1 MLVSTNELAARLADP
16 TWVVFDCRHDL
27 MDTAKGE
34 RLYREG
40 HLPSAHFAHLD
51 VDLSG
56 EKTGRNGRH
65 PLPSPAAFV
74 AFLARHGVTSESTVV
89 GYDDVGGQFAARL
102 WWLARWVGISR
113 VGLLDGGL
121 PKWVAEGRALSRD
134 VHVARPVA
142 LRGHAEPSHVMSA
155 AEVAVALA
163 AREITLIDARAPE
176 RYRGEVEPIDPV
188 AGHIP
193 GAKNRFYKENLN
205 ADLTFRTVDEL
216 RTGFTAL
223 SDGSIGNDAAARH
236 VVHQCGSGVTACANV
251 FAMELA
257 GLRGSRLY
265 AGSWS
270 EWIADPAR
278 PIARGD
284 GKDDAKRA
292 M

>member
-1 MLVSTNELAARLADP
+1 MLASTTELAARLADP

-40 HLPSAHFAHLD
+40 HLPGAHFAHLD

-89 GYDDVGGQFAARL
+89 CYDDVGGQFAARL
-102 WWLARWVGISR
+102 WWLARWVGLNR

-134 VHVARPVA
+134 VPVARPVA
-142 LRGHAEPSHVMSA
+142 LRGHADPLQVMSA
-155 AEVAVALA
+155 AEVAAALA

-205 ADLTFRTVDEL
+205 ADLTFRAVDEL
-216 RTGFTAL
+216 RAGFTAL
-223 SDGSIGNDAAARH
+223 SDGSIGNDRACMRARGASGSPIRH
-236 VVHQCGSGVTACANV
+236 GPSPEVTGRTMRSAQCENRG
-251 FAMELA
+251 ELA
-257 GLRGSRLY
+257 HPIGLVRV
-265 AGSWS
+265 
-270 EWIADPAR
+270 
-278 PIARGD
+278 
-284 GKDDAKRA
+284 
-292 M
+292 